1 MRYYRLWHSEDLDA
15 TQHSRRRSLVP
26 TAHVLSRNTVGYHM
40 LVYTFCIYIH
50 IFINYYLLEHRSTF
64 DNCIVKV
71 DYVIFNI
78 QPSNQLSNIAFYTKR
93 LMLSAGRRR
102 SSFEATRIDFASAL
116 CVSSGLFFTLPH
128 IETYVIDNVLSV
140 KSTIT
145 LHSTA
150 HSNHTSYK
158 NLLHAPMFTLTVKMS
173 LQMFYSNIMAH
184 MPSAYGLGKNIIFN
198 KVQFSSVQFI
208 RSLHMKFEFNWPSGF
223 WGNYVLMC

>member
-1 MRYYRLWHSEDLDA
+1 M
-15 TQHSRRRSLVP
+15 VP

-40 LVYTFCIYIH
+40 LVYIH

-71 DYVIFNI
+71 DYGIFNI
-78 QPSNQLSNIAFYTKR
+78 QPSNELSNIAFNNKR

-102 SSFEATRIDFASAL
+102 SGFEATRLDFASAL
-116 CVSSGLFFTLPH
+116 CVSSGLFFTLSR

-150 HSNHTSYK
+150 HTNHTSYK
-158 NLLHAPMFTLTVKMS
+158 KKCLMLPCLRLLLKCHYKCFIVILWPICHLR
-173 LQMFYSNIMAH
+173 MAW
-184 MPSAYGLGKNIIFN
+184 AKIIYLIR
-198 KVQFSSVQFI
+198 FSSVQF
-208 RSLHMKFEFNWPSGF
+208 RLPN
-223 WGNYVLMC
+223 

>member
-1 MRYYRLWHSEDLDA
+1 M
-15 TQHSRRRSLVP
+15 RRSIRGVAAWSPLP
-26 TAHVLSRNTVGYHM
+26 MYYPGTPLAITCWYI
-40 LVYTFCIYIH
+40 YIYIH

-71 DYVIFNI
+71 DYGIFNI

-102 SSFEATRIDFASAL
+102 SGFEATRIDFASAL
-116 CVSSGLFFTLPH
+116 CVSSGLFFTLSH

-140 KSTIT
+140 KSTIA

-184 MPSAYGLGKNIIFN
+184 MPSAYGLGKILYLIKFSS
-198 KVQFSSVQFI
+198 VQFSSVRPKNVHFL
-208 RSLHMKFEFNWPSGF
+208 LHSKMELLFNG
-223 WGNYVLMC
+223 

>member
-1 MRYYRLWHSEDLDA
+1 M
-15 TQHSRRRSLVP
+15 VP

-40 LVYTFCIYIH
+40 LVYIY

-71 DYVIFNI
+71 DYGIFNI
-78 QPSNQLSNIAFYTKR
+78 QPSNQLSNIAFYNKR

-102 SSFEATRIDFASAL
+102 SGFEATRLDFASAL
-116 CVSSGLFFTLPH
+116 CVRSGLFFTLSR

-150 HSNHTSYK
+150 HTNHTSYK
-158 NLLHAPMFTLTVKMS
+158 KKNCFMLPCLRLLLKCHYKCFIVILWPICHLR
-173 LQMFYSNIMAH
+173 MAW
-184 MPSAYGLGKNIIFN
+184 AKYYI
-198 KVQFSSVQFI
+198 
-208 RSLHMKFEFNWPSGF
+208 
-223 WGNYVLMC
+223 

>member
-1 MRYYRLWHSEDLDA
+1 M
-15 TQHSRRRSLVP
+15 P
-26 TAHVLSRNTVGYHM
+26 NTVGYHM
-40 LVYTFCIYIH
+40 LVYIYIH

-71 DYVIFNI
+71 DYGIFNI

-102 SSFEATRIDFASAL
+102 SGFEATRIDFASAL
-116 CVSSGLFFTLPH
+116 CVSSGLFFTLSH
-128 IETYVIDNVLSV
+128 IETYIIDNVLSV

-145 LHSTA
+145 LHSKA

-158 NLLHAPMFTLTVKMS
+158 NLLHAPMFTLNVKMS

-198 KVQFSSVQFI
+198 KVQFSSVQFN
-208 RSLHMKFEFNWPSGF
+208 K
-223 WGNYVLMC
+223 

>member
-1 MRYYRLWHSEDLDA
+1 MRYYRQWHSEDLDA
-15 TQHSRRRSLVP
+15 TQQSRRRSLVP
-26 TAHVLSRNTVGYHM
+26 TAHLLSRNTVGYHM
-40 LVYTFCIYIH
+40 LVYIYIH

-71 DYVIFNI
+71 DYGIFNI

-102 SSFEATRIDFASAL
+102 SGFEATRIDFASAL
-116 CVSSGLFFTLPH
+116 CVSSGLFFTLSH

-208 RSLHMKFEFNWPSGF
+208 VCFL
-223 WGNYVLMC
+223 

>member
-1 MRYYRLWHSEDLDA
+1 M
-15 TQHSRRRSLVP
+15 RRSIRGVAAWSPLP
-26 TAHVLSRNTVGYHM
+26 MYYPGTPLAITCWY
-40 LVYTFCIYIH
+40 IYIYTH

-71 DYVIFNI
+71 DYGIFNI

-102 SSFEATRIDFASAL
+102 SGFEATRIDFASAL
-116 CVSSGLFFTLPH
+116 CVSSGLFFTLSH

-158 NLLHAPMFTLTVKMS
+158 NLLHAPMFTLTVKCHYKCFIVI
-173 LQMFYSNIMAH
+173 LWPICHLRMAW
-184 MPSAYGLGKNIIFN
+184 AKILYLIK
-198 KVQFSSVQFI
+198 FSSVQFSSTNHI
-208 RSLHMKFEFNWPSGF
+208 MSTQTKLLTINIQ
-223 WGNYVLMC
+223 

>member
-1 MRYYRLWHSEDLDA
+1 MRYYRQWHSEDLDA

-40 LVYTFCIYIH
+40 LVYIYIH

-71 DYVIFNI
+71 DYGIFNI

-102 SSFEATRIDFASAL
+102 SGFEATRINFTSAL
-116 CVSSGLFFTLPH
+116 CVSSGLFFTLSL
-128 IETYVIDNVLSV
+128 IETYIIDNVLSV

-158 NLLHAPMFTLTVKMS
+158 NLLHAPMFTLLKCHYKCFIVI
-173 LQMFYSNIMAH
+173 LWPICHLRMAW
-184 MPSAYGLGKNIIFN
+184 AKILYLIK
-198 KVQFSSVQFI
+198 FSSVQYISKNHISSDFLSPI
-208 RSLHMKFEFNWPSGF
+208 WADL
-223 WGNYVLMC
+223 Y